1 MMQNHV
7 IYSDDPQAVE
17 KLQAKLDK
25 LTAMHA
31 RMKEINAYFRKHAT
45 ALGCPG
51 LSDED
56 AAKLDRQDI
65 RGKSSRIRPTS
76 SAVTQRRC
84 GGSGSASRRYPGRK
98 AQNMWAGTFRAAVP
112 KQTRSI
118 TACGCIL
125 MKSPR
130 RSSGAH

>member
-7 IYSDDPQAVE
+7 IRSDDPQAVE

-31 RMKEINAYFRKHAT
+31 HMKEINAYFLKHAPAFRT
-45 ALGCPG
+45 QRPPNWTGGCR
-51 LSDED
+51 
-56 AAKLDRQDI
+56 KDI

-76 SAVTQRRC
+76 SAAIRRRC
-84 GGSGSASRRYPGRK
+84 VGSGSASRRYPGRK

-112 KQTRSI
+112 KRTRRI

-125 MKSPR
+125 TKSPR
-130 RSSGAH
+130 RSIGAS